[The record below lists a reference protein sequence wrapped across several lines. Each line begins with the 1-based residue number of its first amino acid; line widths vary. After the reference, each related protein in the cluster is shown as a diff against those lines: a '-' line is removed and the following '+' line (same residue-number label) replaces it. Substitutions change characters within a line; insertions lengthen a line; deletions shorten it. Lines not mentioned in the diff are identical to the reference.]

1 MEKVPAILI
10 TLFLGNLGVHRFMAG
25 KTGTGI
31 IWLLTFG
38 CLGIGTL
45 IDLIMVIMGTF
56 TKKDGTNWVIG

>member
-10 TLFLGNLGVHRFMAG
+10 TLFLGSLGVHRFMAG

-31 IWLLTFG
+31 IWLLT
-38 CLGIGTL
+38 LGFMGVGTL

-56 TKKDGTNWVIG
+56 KKKDGTNWVIG